1 MFNVYYI
8 DTRAHLRRVF
18 TVNLTKPSQTK
29 ISSVFDI
36 PTRNAEEGNRK
47 LTETVQF
54 ILALGLLIGFAKA
67 MGYLT
72 YRLNQPAV
80 LGELLAGVILG
91 PTLLHLLG
99 VGGFFLD
106 GEAVTHS
113 LIEISEIGVLLL
125 MAMAGMEVDLHNL
138 FNVGKPALYAGLIGV
153 IVPLVV
159 ITPVITL
166 FGYSTERAIFL
177 GILFASMSTS
187 ITAQVMLELGV
198 LQRREGLTLLGAALV
213 DDAVVILLLSVFL
226 AVNPGGVVIGG
237 DVNSSIPLV
246 LVKIVG
252 FLVIGSLASW
262 FLLPRLINWVNNL
275 PISQGALMVALV
287 AILLLSASA
296 EIFGGIAAITG
307 AFIAGVCIR
316 QARRS
321 VVERIERGLH
331 SIGYAFVVPLFFVSI
346 GLQANL
352 RLLTA
357 DLLPFAL
364 VILALAIGTKVLGA
378 GGGTRLAGFDNTSAL
393 RVGLGMISRGEVGLI
408 IASIGVGYQILTP
421 EVFTVVVFVVL
432 VTTIITPPL
441 VRWSFTERA
450 KTAQPIE
457 PFAEEAA

>member
-1 MFNVYYI
+1 M
-8 DTRAHLRRVF
+8 
-18 TVNLTKPSQTK
+18 
-29 ISSVFDI
+29 
-36 PTRNAEEGNRK
+36 
-47 LTETVQF
+47 TETVQF

-67 MGYLT
+67 MGYVT

-80 LGELLAGVILG
+80 LGELLAGVLIG
-91 PTLLHLLG
+91 PTLLNILG
-99 VGGFFLD
+99 MSAIFPD
-106 GEAVTHS
+106 GESVSHT
-113 LIEISEIGVLLL
+113 LIEIAEVGVLLL
-125 MAMAGMEVDLHNL
+125 MFMAGLEVDLQSL
-138 FNVGKPALYAGLIGV
+138 FHVGKPAMFAGVIGV

-166 FGYSTERAIFL
+166 FGYAAENALFL

-198 LQRREGLTLLGAALV
+198 LRRREGLTLLGAALI

-226 AVNPGGVVIGG
+226 AINPGGIVIGADESASVVVVI
-237 DVNSSIPLV
+237 LR
-246 LVKIVG
+246 IVA
-252 FLVIGSLASW
+252 FLVVGSLASW
-262 FLLPRLINWVNNL
+262 FLLPRLVNWVNNL

-287 AILLLSASA
+287 ATLLLSASA

-316 QARRS
+316 RARHN

-331 SIGYAFVVPLFFVSI
+331 NISYAFVVPLFFVSI
-346 GLQANL
+346 GLRANL
-352 RLLTA
+352 QLLTA

-364 VILALAIGTKVLGA
+364 VILALAIATKIIGA
-378 GGGTRLAGFDNTSAL
+378 GGATRLAGFDNTSAL

-408 IASIGVGYQILTP
+408 IASIGVSYGILNA

-441 VRWSFTERA
+441 VRWSFAERSSV
-450 KTAQPIE
+450 E
-457 PFAEEAA
+457 PTSPETLAAEEAA